1 VATQRSLPRIVWSIA
16 ALGWFHELANMH
28 EKLIL
33 TLVVTPDSVSPIF
46 PLNVPSKPP
55 FLRNTV
61 YSLFYVFS
69 FNLKEKES
77 FKGFN

>member
-1 VATQRSLPRIVWSIA
+1 MATQRSLLRIVWSIA

-46 PLNVPSKPP
+46 FPLNIPSKAP

-61 YSLFYVFS
+61 YSLFFH
-69 FNLKEKES
+69 LI
-77 FKGFN
+77 

>member
-1 VATQRSLPRIVWSIA
+1 MATQRSLLRIVWSIA

-46 PLNVPSKPP
+46 FSSQYPLKSTFFKE
-55 FLRNTV
+55 
-61 YSLFYVFS
+61 YSLLSFFP
-69 FNLKEKES
+69 FNLKEMQS
-77 FKGFN
+77 FNGFN